1 MGFQRAGRDLVMENK
16 KRNIGNGGENIGM
29 HTHTHTHTHT
39 HPHTHT
45 DFKAIYGRLKKNTKT
60 HAEGLEGCKHFQQG

>member
-29 HTHTHTHTHT
+29 HTHTHTHTPT
-39 HPHTHT
+39 HTHT
-45 DFKAIYGRLKKNTKT
+45 HT
-60 HAEGLEGCKHFQQG
+60 HTHTPTHTHTHTQTSRQYMAD